1 MYVSTNKYSGWRD
14 SDGRNTSKTWRMSRN
29 VNSYG
34 AFFSNLKKNRWWY
47 TSYRLIFNLVEA
59 AVVLGIPLRND
70 YRSAIVV
77 GLYFAQAIIFL
88 LLRPYRDGNV
98 SLFEMLQMFHNV
110 FERHMGMV
118 IKNNIIPA
126 DDPDRDYILN
136 SSETQ

>member
-1 MYVSTNKYSGWRD
+1 
-14 SDGRNTSKTWRMSRN
+14 MSRN

-110 FERHMGMV
+110 FVYMSSTLYIQGGIFNAQDILAVETDGIEQMMMTFGSVMCVLHML
-118 IKNNIIPA
+118 
-126 DDPDRDYILN
+126 R
-136 SSETQ
+136 ETR